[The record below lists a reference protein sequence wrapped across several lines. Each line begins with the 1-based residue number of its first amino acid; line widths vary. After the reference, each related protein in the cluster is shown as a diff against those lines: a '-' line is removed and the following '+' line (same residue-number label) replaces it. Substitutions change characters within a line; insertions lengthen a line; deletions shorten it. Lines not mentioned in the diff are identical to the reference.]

1 VTVTAIASLR
11 MPSRFSSIVAAMAR
25 SASAGVAPVAT
36 QPGRSGTYA
45 EKLVPAF
52 SMTMA

>member
-1 VTVTAIASLR
+1 MAST
-11 MPSRFSSIVAAMAR
+11 MDR